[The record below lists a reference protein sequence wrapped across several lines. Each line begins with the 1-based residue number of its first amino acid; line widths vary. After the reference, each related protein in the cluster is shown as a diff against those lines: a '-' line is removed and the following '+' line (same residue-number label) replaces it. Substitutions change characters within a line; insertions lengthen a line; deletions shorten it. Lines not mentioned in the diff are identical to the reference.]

1 MSDCSINA
9 NVHLFPN
16 EAIRFRAGVY
26 PNENY
31 AVLRLG
37 EGSSLV
43 IYLHSHPDTPRLE
56 AAVAAF
62 NAVLDGKNTEAK

>member
-1 MSDCSINA
+1 MSDCSINT

-16 EAIRFRAGVY
+16 ELIRFRVSVN

-31 AVLRLG
+31 AVLRLA
-37 EGSSLV
+37 EASNLT

-62 NAVLDGKNTEAK
+62 NAVLDGME